1 MYTYNTIH
9 NDYDTNVVR
18 VELNSSPPYRPH
30 RKSST
35 VISRAASREPL
46 QITSSTK
53 AVNRSDTFTK
63 HEKPQIYQHRSS
75 ISNSNNNNNS
85 GIIRSETFVVKYHDD
100 SSDEQRRGYNDG
112 GDEDGHL
119 EYGKADYSTFTRSKK
134 KSANNHNG
142 TSEKDDNS
150 NYATYTRKEKEKRR
164 GSTAEERSLYIN
176 TDTYRKMDKKRA
188 SLLSQ
193 ESENLNVSTFT
204 KASKPK
210 RVESF
215 IKKIEKNLWRR
226 KDPKE
231 PSPAPSSSH
240 STSDREGSTIK
251 RSKNIFK
258 DFMSSGKKATREVEI
273 QCKMDEDK
281 DYYGGI
287 GTRKSSIQPPISDN
301 KKSLRPLKASQR
313 YENGNNQQR
322 LTSIIKSS
330 GDRSSRNNKQ
340 QRDYPYHESDNTNNN
355 ANKKSSTPAPIR
367 VEIDLRN
374 AHNSNG
380 NNKINSNRSIDLNSK
395 KPIGIA
401 SPLPQPKSVLKSGT
415 AKSYENKKSE
425 ISRSYAAPTR
435 LTVDNNFRR
444 EGSDRISFREYRE
457 QLRAKNESKKIT
469 DTSDD
474 DLRRSY
480 QQSFFVPM

>member
-1 MYTYNTIH
+1 
-9 NDYDTNVVR
+9 
-18 VELNSSPPYRPH
+18 
-30 RKSST
+30 
-35 VISRAASREPL
+35 
-46 QITSSTK
+46 
-53 AVNRSDTFTK
+53 
-63 HEKPQIYQHRSS
+63 
-75 ISNSNNNNNS
+75 
-85 GIIRSETFVVKYHDD
+85 
-100 SSDEQRRGYNDG
+100 
-112 GDEDGHL
+112 
-119 EYGKADYSTFTRSKK
+119 
-134 KSANNHNG
+134 
-142 TSEKDDNS
+142 
-150 NYATYTRKEKEKRR
+150 
-164 GSTAEERSLYIN
+164 
-176 TDTYRKMDKKRA
+176 MDKKRA

-204 KASKPK
+204 KSSKPK

-258 DFMSSGKKATREVEI
+258 DFISSGKKSTREVEV

-281 DYYGGI
+281 DYYSGI
-287 GTRKSSIQPPISDN
+287 ATRRSSTQVNASPEN
-301 KKSLRPLKASQR
+301 KKTPLRPLKASQR
-313 YENGNNQQR
+313 HENGNNPR

-330 GDRSSRNNKQ
+330 ADRSRNK
-340 QRDYPYHESDNTNNN
+340 QRDYPYNNDSDNVTNIINNN
-355 ANKKSSTPAPIR
+355 SKKSSTPAPIR

-374 AHNSNG
+374 AHNNNG
-380 NNKINSNRSIDLNSK
+380 NNKTNNNRSTDLNLR

-415 AKSYENKKSE
+415 AKSYENKKA
-425 ISRSYAAPTR
+425 YAAAAAATTPNKLAVENT
-435 LTVDNNFRR
+435 FGR

-457 QLRAKNESKKIT
+457 QLRAKQENKKMT
-469 DTSDD
+469 DNSED

-480 QQSFFVPM
+480 QQTFFVPM